1 MYKVLERTKK
11 VHLAVVKH
19 IFRYL
24 IGISNLGFCFKKMKD
39 FTFTRHFNADY
50 SRDKLERNRINGSCH
65 FIGCNL
71 VTWICKKQGFVALS
85 TTEAEYI

>member
-1 MYKVLERTKK
+1 ME
-11 VHLAVVKH
+11 VHLATVNK

-24 IGISNLGFCFKKMKD
+24 IGTSNLGFCFKKMKY
-39 FTFTRHFNADY
+39 FRFTRHSNAYY
-50 SRDKLERNRINGSCH
+50 SRDKLERKRINGSCH

-85 TTEAEYI
+85 TTKAEYI